1 MENLNFTTGLYFF
14 NLSFIIFGPSSK
26 SWAKKMIEESTIDK
40 EGDLFPE
47 ESLKEVVEAGVF
59 YGRKKTKT
67 HPKMKP
73 YVLTNRGGIEIINLY
88 KTLEGLE
95 QSMNFVKAKAQGVI
109 LLLGTQPA
117 AFQRIVK
124 LAQEFGYPYVVS
136 RWLGGTLTNFK
147 IISKRVEYLKK
158 LRADAATGVFEKYTK
173 KERAIIES
181 KMNHLEE
188 VLGGLE
194 NLNRLPDVLLVVD
207 PNLHTTAV
215 REAKRLKIPVLAFAN
230 IDGDPSDLD
239 YFVVGNNK
247 SRKSVE
253 WFLGKMEQ
261 AMREGKSATPAGPVM
276 PVEET
281 AVNVS

>member
-1 MENLNFTTGLYFF
+1 
-14 NLSFIIFGPSSK
+14 
-26 SWAKKMIEESTIDK
+26 MIEESTIDK